1 MARTIYEQK
10 SAVYDALDPGDE
22 KMAAASGSETHR
34 YGIGAVAK
42 MTGLTDHTIRVWE
55 RRYDAVVTERTSNG
69 RRVYSAADVEKLGY
83 LKRLTDQGFSIGQIA
98 SDSIE
103 ELREK
108 LQNVGDMSSA
118 AVPDQVG
125 IAVLGDYLPGQ
136 LSSHDRSLSP
146 LEVRI
151 ADSNRGRFAADL
163 LCQPID
169 LVVLESPILNPEV
182 SAQLIEYMNICGADR
197 GIIIY
202 SFGRS
207 RDVELA
213 RQPNVVVLR
222 GPVDVDQVH
231 AAVVR
236 SFAQPLVVEARPE
249 KRRPED
255 GSAWGFSGTVAPR
268 PFNQQQLATLANTST
283 AIDCEC
289 PQHLAQLVGDLS
301 AFEMYSANCEN
312 RNDDDAA
319 LHRYLH
325 QTTAEARALI
335 EVALEMVAEAEGIRY

>member
-1 MARTIYEQK
+1 MA
-10 SAVYDALDPGDE
+10 DAAD
-22 KMAAASGSETHR
+22 METHQ

-55 RRYDAVVTERTSNG
+55 RRYGAVVAQRAPNG

-83 LKRLTDQGFSIGQIA
+83 LKRLTDQGLSIGQIA
-98 SDSIE
+98 SGSIE
-103 ELREK
+103 ELREQI
-108 LQNVGDMSSA
+108 QNVSDMSLA
-118 AVPDQVG
+118 AVPDEVG
-125 IAVLGDYLPGQ
+125 VAVLGDHLPAQ
-136 LSSHDRSLSP
+136 LLSHNRSLSP
-146 LEVRI
+146 LQVRI
-151 ADSNRGRFAADL
+151 ADSNRDRFAADL
-163 LCQPID
+163 RCQD
-169 LVVLESPILNPEV
+169 VDVVILESPILDPGL
-182 SAQLIEYMNICGADR
+182 SKQLIEYMRVCGAER

-213 RQPNVVVLR
+213 RKSNVVVIR
-222 GPVDVDQVH
+222 GPVDEDQVH
-231 AAVVR
+231 AAVTRV
-236 SFAQPLVVEARPE
+236 FTQPLVVEARSE
-249 KRRPED
+249 KPRRED
-255 GSAWGFSGTVAPR
+255 ESEWGFSGTVAPR
-268 PFNQQQLATLANTST
+268 LFNQQQLANLANTSS

-325 QTTAEARALI
+325 QTTAQARALI
-335 EVALEMVAEAEGIRY
+335 EVALERVAEAEGIRY

>member
-1 MARTIYEQK
+1 MA
-10 SAVYDALDPGDE
+10 D
-22 KMAAASGSETHR
+22 ASGSETHR

-55 RRYDAVVTERTSNG
+55 RRYDAVVTERAANG
-69 RRVYSAADVEKLGY
+69 RRVYSTSDVEKLGY

-98 SDSIE
+98 SASIK
-103 ELREK
+103 ELRAK
-108 LQNVGDMSSA
+108 LQSVSDMSSV

-136 LSSHDRSLSP
+136 LLSHDRSLSP
-146 LEVRI
+146 LQVRI

-163 LCQPID
+163 RCQPID
-169 LVVLESPILNPEV
+169 VVILESPILNPEV
-182 SAQLIEYMNICGADR
+182 TTQLIEYMDVCGADR

-213 RQPNVVVLR
+213 RQPNVVVIR

-236 SFAQPLVVEARPE
+236 SFAQPRAAEARPE
-249 KRRPED
+249 KHRRED
-255 GSAWGFSGTVAPR
+255 ESEWGFTGTVAPR
-268 PFNQQQLATLANTST
+268 LFNQQQLATLANTSS

-289 PQHLAQLVGDLS
+289 PRHLAQLVGDLS

-325 QTTAEARALI
+325 QTTAQARALI
-335 EVALEMVAEAEGIRY
+335 EVALEKVAEAEGIRY

>member
-1 MARTIYEQK
+1 
-10 SAVYDALDPGDE
+10 
-22 KMAAASGSETHR
+22 MAAASGSETHR

-55 RRYDAVVTERTSNG
+55 RRYDAVVTERAANG

-98 SDSIE
+98 SCSIA
-103 ELREK
+103 ELRDK
-108 LQNVGDMSSA
+108 LKSFSDMSSA
-118 AVPDQVG
+118 AVPDQVSV
-125 IAVLGDYLPGQ
+125 AVLGDYLPGQ
-136 LSSHDRSLSP
+136 LSAHGRSLAP
-146 LEVRI
+146 LQVRI

-163 LCQPID
+163 RCQPVD
-169 LVVLESPILNPEV
+169 VVILESPVLNPEV
-182 SAQLIEYMNICGADR
+182 SEQLIEYMDVCGADR

-213 RQPNVVVLR
+213 RKPNVVVLR
-222 GPVDVDQVH
+222 GPVGVDQVH

-236 SFAQPLVVEARPE
+236 SFTQPSVAEARPE
-249 KRRPED
+249 KPRHED
-255 GSAWGFSGTVAPR
+255 ASEWGFSGTVAPR
-268 PFNQQQLATLANTST
+268 LFNQQQLATLANTSS

-325 QTTAEARALI
+325 QTTAQARALI
-335 EVALEMVAEAEGIRY
+335 EVALEKVAEAEGIRY

>member
-1 MARTIYEQK
+1 MA
-10 SAVYDALDPGDE
+10 DAAD
-22 KMAAASGSETHR
+22 METHQ

-55 RRYDAVVTERTSNG
+55 RRYGAVVAQRAPNG

-83 LKRLTDQGFSIGQIA
+83 LKRLTDQGLSIGQIA
-98 SDSIE
+98 SGSIE
-103 ELREK
+103 ELREQI
-108 LQNVGDMSSA
+108 QNVSDMSLA
-118 AVPDQVG
+118 AVPDEVG
-125 IAVLGDYLPGQ
+125 VAVLGDHLPAQ
-136 LSSHDRSLSP
+136 LLSHNRSLSP
-146 LEVRI
+146 LQVRI
-151 ADSNRGRFAADL
+151 ADSNRDRFAADL
-163 LCQPID
+163 RCQD
-169 LVVLESPILNPEV
+169 VDVVILESPILDPGL
-182 SAQLIEYMNICGADR
+182 SKQLIEYMRVCGAER

-213 RQPNVVVLR
+213 RKSNVVVIR

-231 AAVVR
+231 AAVTRV
-236 SFAQPLVVEARPE
+236 FTQPLVVEARSE
-249 KRRPED
+249 KPRRED
-255 GSAWGFSGTVAPR
+255 ESEWGFSGTVAPR
-268 PFNQQQLATLANTST
+268 LFNQQQLANLANTSS

-325 QTTAEARALI
+325 QTTAQARALI
-335 EVALEMVAEAEGIRY
+335 EVALERVAEAEGIRY

>member
-1 MARTIYEQK
+1 MAN
-10 SAVYDALDPGDE
+10 
-22 KMAAASGSETHR
+22 AADKEVHQ

-55 RRYDAVVTERTSNG
+55 RRYDAVVTQRAPNG

-98 SDSIE
+98 SGSIE
-103 ELREK
+103 ALREQ
-108 LQNVGDMSSA
+108 LQSVRDMSAA
-118 AVPDQVG
+118 AVPEQVG
-125 IAVLGDYLPGQ
+125 IAVLGDYLPAQ
-136 LSSHDRSLSP
+136 LLSHDRNLSP
-146 LEVRI
+146 LQVRV
-151 ADSNRGRFAADL
+151 ADNNRDRFAVDLRCHPAD
-163 LCQPID
+163 I
-169 LVVLESPILNPEV
+169 VILESPILDAQV
-182 SAQLIEYMNICGADR
+182 SEQLIEYMRVCGAER

-213 RQPNVVVLR
+213 RQSNVVVIR

-236 SFAQPLVVEARPE
+236 AFTQPLVAEACPE
-249 KRRPED
+249 KRQRED
-255 GSAWGFSGTVAPR
+255 DSEWSLTGAVAPR
-268 PFNQQQLATLANTST
+268 LFNQQQLTNLANAVS
-283 AIDCEC
+283 AVDCEC
-289 PQHLAQLVGDLS
+289 PQHLAQLVSDLS

-325 QTTAEARALI
+325 QTTAQARALI
-335 EVALEMVAEAEGIRY
+335 EVALEKVADMEGISY

>member
-1 MARTIYEQK
+1 
-10 SAVYDALDPGDE
+10 
-22 KMAAASGSETHR
+22 MAAASGSEAHR

-55 RRYDAVVTERTSNG
+55 RRYDAVVTERAANG

-98 SDSIE
+98 SCSVE
-103 ELREK
+103 ELRER
-108 LQNVGDMSSA
+108 LRTVSDMSSA
-118 AVPDQVG
+118 AVPDEVG

-136 LSSHDRSLSP
+136 LSSHERDLSP
-146 LEVRI
+146 LQVRI

-163 LCQPID
+163 RCQAID
-169 LVVLESPILNPEV
+169 VVILESPILNPEV
-182 SAQLIEYMNICGADR
+182 SAQLVEYMDVCGADR

-222 GPVDVDQVH
+222 GPVDVDQVK

-236 SFAQPLVVEARPE
+236 SFTQPYVAEARPE
-249 KRRPED
+249 KRRSQDDSE
-255 GSAWGFSGTVAPR
+255 WGFSGTVAPR
-268 PFNQQQLATLANTST
+268 LFNQQQLATLANTSS

-312 RNDDDAA
+312 RNDADAA

-325 QTTAEARALI
+325 QTTAQARALI
-335 EVALEMVAEAEGIRY
+335 EVALEKVAEAEGIRY